1 MQRVGL
7 LIHWYIFQAGSECFF
22 ELSFCISLYPTIPTI
37 VSLKNLFLPS
47 CHLPSRPWKRELKRP
62 SWKLGSS
69 EFRLPRSTRIVLA
82 QRSLRWHKT
91 FTHPKGKRAGR
102 MIDPHRSPRF
112 ADHRMSRMNLASCHS
127 GLDPPGHQ
135 HHQLRLESCLGARV
149 RTMKT
154 VPAWSFRLLR
164 SSWLWQVLRRQ
175 QLLWSWGA
183 CCPASLEKSLSSQ
196 SNRAHAHWP
205 VTLQKDGHFQ

>member
-1 MQRVGL
+1 MFYLVRIQDSKGIRVKNAWKASLHTQHASSSLGAVKSL
-7 LIHWYIFQAGSECFF
+7 CNELVCWYIDKAGSECFF

-112 ADHRMSRMNLASCHS
+112 ADHRMSRMNLAFGNSNS
-127 GLDPPGHQ
+127 LVS
-135 HHQLRLESCLGARV
+135 LWLGSAGPS
-149 RTMKT
+149 T
-154 VPAWSFRLLR
+154 
-164 SSWLWQVLRRQ
+164 
-175 QLLWSWGA
+175 
-183 CCPASLEKSLSSQ
+183 
-196 SNRAHAHWP
+196 
-205 VTLQKDGHFQ
+205 